1 MARPA
6 DTSEAAAI
14 VEVVAGALAMEAL
27 TVAIITSDSLD
38 LEFQGEE
45 MASSRCTASS
55 GKGHAQRLGKRR
67 KRAEG

>member
-1 MARPA
+1 MY
-6 DTSEAAAI
+6 TYI
-14 VEVVAGALAMEAL
+14 Y
-27 TVAIITSDSLD
+27 SDSLD